1 MTVVPAPET
10 TAPDA
15 PVLCVEAAV
24 TSVTQL
30 CPSFRRITLAGP
42 ELAGLSPALVGA
54 GDRTRCRDAYIK
66 LLVPPPGGEPERA
79 DLSLGLREGWFARPA
94 EERGWM
100 RTYTVRGVRRTTF
113 CGMVVPELV
122 IDVVVHGGHTQD
134 GPGSRWAAGV
144 SPGERVYLLGPGPQE
159 RPWAAWDH
167 GGTQRVLAVGDET
180 AAPAL
185 MSVAE
190 EFTDTLQG
198 APDGGTRPRLDVVL
212 EVPHPE
218 DVAAH
223 RLPADLPD
231 VRLHVLPRAGSGEP
245 AGHGHRAAERLA
257 RLLEL
262 PGGAVDDVLAG
273 RRPQRGRG
281 APARSALSAPSAPSA
296 GENAAENAAEPRAWS
311 VAGPGRADVPYVF
324 LAGESGT
331 VKALRRLCVDA
342 AGIPKD
348 HVSFMGYW
356 RQGQAES

>member
-1 MTVVPAPET
+1 MTALPTPEAT
-10 TAPDA
+10 PDAAAA

-42 ELAGLSPALVGA
+42 ELAGLSPALIGA
-54 GDRTRCRDAYIK
+54 GDRARCRDAYIK
-66 LLVPPPGGEPERA
+66 LLVPPPDREPERA
-79 DLSLGLREGWFARPA
+79 DLSVGLREGWFARPA

-122 IDVVVHGGHTQD
+122 IDVVVHGGHAQD
-134 GPGSRWAAGV
+134 GPGSRWAAAV
-144 SPGERVYLLGPGPQE
+144 SPGERVYLLGPGPRE

-167 GGTQRVLAVGDET
+167 GGAHRVLAVGDET

-190 EFTDTLQG
+190 EFTEAHHG
-198 APDGGTRPRLDVVL
+198 PVDGGTRPRLDVVL
-212 EVPHPE
+212 EVPHPD

-223 RLPADLPD
+223 CLPADLPD
-231 VRLHVLPRAGSGEP
+231 VRLHVLPRAGGPEP
-245 AGHGHRAAERLA
+245 AGHGHRAAVRLA
-257 RLLEL
+257 SLLEL

-273 RRPQRGRG
+273 RRPQRDRG
-281 APARSALSAPSAPSA
+281 TPALSLV
-296 GENAAENAAEPRAWS
+296 EDAAEPRAWS
-311 VAGPGRADVPYVF
+311 VAVPARADAPYVF

>member
-1 MTVVPAPET
+1 MTLTRASEATSPTAPE
-10 TAPDA
+10 AA

-42 ELAGLSPALVGA
+42 ELAGLSSTLIGD

-66 LLVPPPGGEPERA
+66 LLVPPPGRAPERA
-79 DLSLGLREGWFARPA
+79 DLSVSLREGWFARPA

-113 CGMVVPELV
+113 CGMLVPEIV
-122 IDVVVHGGHTQD
+122 IDVVVHGGSGQD
-134 GPGSRWAAGV
+134 GPGSRWAAGAA
-144 SPGERVYLLGPGPQE
+144 PGERVYLLGPGPLE
-159 RPWAAWDH
+159 RPWGAWDH
-167 GGTQRVLAVGDET
+167 GGATQALAVGDET

-185 MSVAE
+185 MSIAE
-190 EFTDTLQG
+190 EFAETPHEPSADG
-198 APDGGTRPRLDVVL
+198 ARPRLDVVL
-212 EVPHPE
+212 EVPHADDLP
-218 DVAAH
+218 AH

-231 VRLHVLPRAGSGEP
+231 VRLHVLPRAGRGAP
-245 AGHGHRAAERLA
+245 AGHGHRAAMRLA

-273 RRPQRGRG
+273 RRPKRGR
-281 APARSALSAPSAPSA
+281 ATSALAV
-296 GENAAENAAEPRAWS
+296 AEGADEPRAWT
-311 VAGPGRADVPYVF
+311 VARPDRPDAPYVF

-331 VKALRRLCVDA
+331 VRALRRLCVDA

>member
-1 MTVVPAPET
+1 VTVIPTPEAT
-10 TAPDA
+10 GARAD

-42 ELAGLSPALVGA
+42 ELAGLSPALIGA

-66 LLVPPPGGEPERA
+66 LLVPPPGREPERA

-122 IDVVVHGGHTQD
+122 IDVVVHGGHAQD
-134 GPGSRWAAGV
+134 GPGSRWAAAV
-144 SPGERVYLLGPGPQE
+144 SPGERVYLLGPGPRE

-167 GGTQRVLAVGDET
+167 GGAQRVLAVGDET

-190 EFTDTLQG
+190 EFTDAHHGLP
-198 APDGGTRPRLDVVL
+198 AGGTRPRLDVVL

-223 RLPADLPD
+223 CLPADLPD
-231 VRLHVLPRAGSGEP
+231 VRLHVLPRAGGAEP
-245 AGHGHRAAERLA
+245 AGHGHRAAVRLA

-281 APARSALSAPSAPSA
+281 TPALAV
-296 GENAAENAAEPRAWS
+296 AENAAEPRAWS
-311 VAGPGRADVPYVF
+311 VAAPARADAPYVF

-342 AGIPKD
+342 AGIPKE

>member
-1 MTVVPAPET
+1 MTVVPAPEASA
-10 TAPDA
+10 APDA

-54 GDRTRCRDAYIK
+54 GGATRCRDAYIK
-66 LLVPPPGGEPERA
+66 LLVPPPGREPERA

-122 IDVVVHGGHTQD
+122 IDVVVHGGHAQD
-134 GPGSRWAAGV
+134 GPGSRWAAAV
-144 SPGERVYLLGPGPQE
+144 SPGERVYLLGPGPRE

-167 GGTQRVLAVGDET
+167 GGAQRVLAVGDET

-190 EFTDTLQG
+190 EFTDAHSGLP
-198 APDGGTRPRLDVVL
+198 AGGTRPRLDVVL

-218 DVAAH
+218 DAAAH
-223 RLPADLPD
+223 RLPADLQD
-231 VRLHVLPRAGSGEP
+231 VRLHVLPRAGDGQP
-245 AGHGHRAAERLA
+245 AGHGHRAAVRLA

-273 RRPQRGRG
+273 RRPPRGRG
-281 APARSALSAPSAPSA
+281 TPALPVPESDA
-296 GENAAENAAEPRAWS
+296 EKAADSAAEPRAWS
-311 VAGPGRADVPYVF
+311 VATPGRADVPYVF

>member
-1 MTVVPAPET
+1 MTVIRTAETPATDP
-10 TAPDA
+10 AA

-30 CPSFRRITLAGP
+30 CASFRRITLAGP
-42 ELAGLSPALVGA
+42 ELAGLSPALLGN
-54 GDRTRCRDAYIK
+54 GDSTRCRDAYIK
-66 LLVPPPGGEPERA
+66 LLVPPPGREPERA
-79 DLSLGLREGWFARPA
+79 DLSVSLREGWFARPA

-122 IDVVVHGGHTQD
+122 IDVVVHGGHGQD
-134 GPGSRWAAGV
+134 GPGSRWASAV
-144 SPGERVYLLGPGPQE
+144 TPGERVYLLGPGPQE

-167 GGTQRVLAVGDET
+167 GGARHVLAVGDET

-190 EFTDTLQG
+190 EFSDTPHEPG
-198 APDGGTRPRLDVVL
+198 AGGSRPRLDVVL
-212 EVPHPE
+212 EVPHADDLP
-218 DVAAH
+218 AH
-223 RLPADLPD
+223 RLPAELPD
-231 VRLHVLPRAGSGEP
+231 VRLHVLPRAGRGAP
-245 AGHGHRAAERLA
+245 AGHGHRAAVRLA

-273 RRPQRGRG
+273 RRPQRGG
-281 APARSALSAPSAPSA
+281 ATPALA
-296 GENAAENAAEPRAWS
+296 GAESAAEPRAWS
-311 VAGPGRADVPYVF
+311 VATPERADVPYVF

-331 VKALRRLCVDA
+331 VRALRRLCVDA

>member
-1 MTVVPAPET
+1 MTVTSTPG
-10 TAPDA
+10 TAPAA

-24 TSVTQL
+24 TSVTPL

-42 ELAGLSPALVGA
+42 ELAGLSPALLGA

-66 LLVPPPGGEPERA
+66 LLVPPPGRAPERA
-79 DLSLGLREGWFARPA
+79 DLSVGLREGWFARPA

-113 CGMVVPELV
+113 CGIVVPELV
-122 IDVVVHGGHTQD
+122 IDVVVHDGHGQD
-134 GPGSRWAAGV
+134 GPGSRWAAAAA
-144 SPGERVYLLGPGPQE
+144 PGERVYLLGPGPQE

-167 GGTQRVLAVGDET
+167 GGARHVLAVGDET

-190 EFTDTLQG
+190 EFAEKFAEEFPG
-198 APDGGTRPRLDVVL
+198 AAAADGSRLRLDVVL
-212 EVPHPE
+212 EVPHRD

-223 RLPADLPD
+223 RLAAELPD
-231 VRLHVLPRAGSGEP
+231 VRLHVLPRAGRGAP
-245 AGHGHRAAERLA
+245 AGHGHRAAARLA
-257 RLLEL
+257 GLLGL

-273 RRPQRGRG
+273 RRPQRGEH
-281 APARSALSAPSAPSA
+281 APVPLRV
-296 GENAAENAAEPRAWS
+296 GERPEEPRAWS
-311 VAGPGRADVPYVF
+311 VAAPGRADVPYVF

-348 HVSFMGYW
+348 NVSFMGYW

>member
-1 MTVVPAPET
+1 MTAIPAPE
-10 TAPDA
+10 AAAHEA
-15 PVLCVEAAV
+15 PVLCVEAVV

-30 CPSFRRITLAGP
+30 CPSFRRIALAGP
-42 ELAGLSPALVGA
+42 ELAGLSPALIGA
-54 GDRTRCRDAYIK
+54 GDATRCRDAYIK
-66 LLVPPPGGEPERA
+66 LLVPPPGREPQRA

-122 IDVVVHGGHTQD
+122 IDVVVHGGHAQD
-134 GPGSRWAAGV
+134 GPGSRWAAAV
-144 SPGERVYLLGPGPQE
+144 SPGERVYLLGPGPRE

-167 GGTQRVLAVGDET
+167 GGAHRVLAVGDET

-190 EFTDTLQG
+190 EFTDAHAG
-198 APDGGTRPRLDVVL
+198 PPAGGTRPRLDVVL

-218 DVAAH
+218 DAAAH

-231 VRLHVLPRAGSGEP
+231 VRLHVLPRAGGGEP
-245 AGHGHRAAERLA
+245 AGHGHRAAVRLA
-257 RLLEL
+257 HLLEL
-262 PGGAVDDVLAG
+262 PGRAVDDVLAG
-273 RRPQRGRG
+273 RRPQRGGG
-281 APARSALSAPSAPSA
+281 APARPAAR
-296 GENAAENAAEPRAWS
+296 NAAGDTAASTTEDAAEPRAWS
-311 VAGPGRADVPYVF
+311 VATSARADVPYVF

-356 RQGQAES
+356 RRGQAES

>member
-1 MTVVPAPET
+1 MTVTHTPEATPA
-10 TAPDA
+10 A

-42 ELAGLSPALVGA
+42 ELGGLSPALLGA
-54 GDRTRCRDAYIK
+54 GDLTRCRDAYIK
-66 LLVPPPGGEPERA
+66 LLVPPPGREPQRA

-113 CGMVVPELV
+113 CGIVVPELV
-122 IDVVVHGGHTQD
+122 IDVVVHSGHGQD
-134 GPGSRWAAGV
+134 GPGSRWAAAV
-144 SPGERVYLLGPGPQE
+144 APGDRVYLLGPGPQE

-167 GGTQRVLAVGDET
+167 GGAQHVLAVGDET

-190 EFTDTLQG
+190 EFADTPHET
-198 APDGGTRPRLDVVL
+198 AADGTRPRLDVVL
-212 EVPHPE
+212 EVPHRD
-218 DVAAH
+218 DVAVH
-223 RLPADLPD
+223 RLPAELPD
-231 VRLHVLPRAGSGEP
+231 VRLHVLPRAGSGAP
-245 AGHGHRAAERLA
+245 VGHGHRAAARLA

-273 RRPQRGRG
+273 RRPQRGQH
-281 APARSALSAPSAPSA
+281 APAPLRANERP
-296 GENAAENAAEPRAWS
+296 EEPRAWS
-311 VAGPGRADVPYVF
+311 VAAPGRADVPYVF

-331 VKALRRLCVDA
+331 VRALRRLCVDA

>member
-1 MTVVPAPET
+1 
-10 TAPDA
+10 
-15 PVLCVEAAV
+15 
-24 TSVTQL
+24 
-30 CPSFRRITLAGP
+30 
-42 ELAGLSPALVGA
+42 
-54 GDRTRCRDAYIK
+54 
-66 LLVPPPGGEPERA
+66 
-79 DLSLGLREGWFARPA
+79 
-94 EERGWM
+94 
-100 RTYTVRGVRRTTF
+100 
-113 CGMVVPELV
+113 
-122 IDVVVHGGHTQD
+122 
-134 GPGSRWAAGV
+134 V

-167 GGTQRVLAVGDET
+167 GGAQRVLAVGDET

-190 EFTDTLQG
+190 EFTDAHHGLP
-198 APDGGTRPRLDVVL
+198 AGGTRPRLDVVL

-231 VRLHVLPRAGSGEP
+231 VRLHVLPRAGGAEP
-245 AGHGHRAAERLA
+245 AGHGHRAAVRLA

-281 APARSALSAPSAPSA
+281 TPALAV
-296 GENAAENAAEPRAWS
+296 AENAAEPRAWS
-311 VAGPGRADVPYVF
+311 VAAPARADAPYVF

-342 AGIPKD
+342 AGIPKE